1 MEQLVKGKLTV
12 EKEISV
18 ELYVADKIITT
29 IVQQRSKNA
38 TRDAEWKKAAEVL
51 NYYALIFHLI
61 AVIITFGGTF
71 WEDFVDA

>member
-1 MEQLVKGKLTV
+1 MGHLVKRNFT
-12 EKEISV
+12 ENNNISI
-18 ELYVADKIITT
+18 ELYVADKVIST

-61 AVIITFGGTF
+61 AVIITFGGVF
-71 WEDFVDA
+71 CVEFF